1 MQMADMSLSWRAN
14 CAGAGQ
20 PGLDL
25 SAAPVTVAADRMALS
40 KSGQTDA
47 ERSCGAV

>member
-1 MQMADMSLSWRAN
+1 MQMAEVLLSSRAI

-20 PGLDL
+20 PGFDL
-25 SAAPVTVAADRMALS
+25 SASPVTVAADRMALS

-47 ERSCGAV
+47 ERFCGGV